1 MKANALLSITSLL
14 SIVLLTF
21 HLADDVLLGKDVLDI
36 GRLSIYLPIIA
47 VWLCGTLLLIGR
59 RSGYI
64 VCFLGALIGL
74 SVVAIHASGTTGIHG
89 TFLHVWLLIA
99 IGSASL
105 FSLILAAVGLIDL
118 RGSAHPRKKGTE
130 AIS

>member
-47 VWLCGTLLLIGR
+47 VWLCGTLLLMGR
-59 RSGYI
+59 YSGCI
-64 VCFLGALIGL
+64 VGMVGALIGL
-74 SVVAIHASGTTGIHG
+74 AVVAIHASGTTGIHG
-89 TFLHVWLLIA
+89 TFFHVWLLIA
-99 IGSASL
+99 IGAASL
-105 FSLILAAVGLIDL
+105 FSLILAVIGLVDL
-118 RGSAHPRKKGTE
+118 HKSTHPQ
-130 AIS
+130 AAA